1 MPIAYILG
9 IGGKRIRPV
18 LTLMTT
24 EVLMEIIKALPAA
37 MAVEVFHNF
46 L

>member
-1 MPIAYILG
+1 LYDPSPTYW

-24 EVLMEIIKALPAA
+24 EVLMEIIKSTACHGCWGFP
-37 MAVEVFHNF
+37 
-46 L
+46 